1 MSEKNNTIA
10 LVKAIIIDD
19 ESKAR
24 LLLSA
29 MLREHCPQVNV
40 VAACE
45 DLPSGIKA
53 IRKEQPALIFLDIE
67 MPGHSG
73 LELLDFFAEDEIN
86 FDIIFTTAYSEYA
99 IRAFKMSAID
109 YLLKPIQPVEL
120 TKAVERAEKK
130 QTQLLS
136 YQMLKENLSGKTK
149 KIVLNQT
156 KGIEF
161 LNTADV
167 LFMKGDGAYTEIYKR
182 DGSKIVASKNLKQFE
197 EMLDDQPQFM
207 RAQKSYIINTEH
219 VSSLSKIDG
228 GLHAVIQDHSVPV
241 SPDKANLLLEKLQ

>member
-1 MSEKNNTIA
+1 MNERKETLAS
-10 LVKAIIIDD
+10 VKAVIIDD

-29 MLREHCPQVNV
+29 MLREHCPQITV

-45 DLPSGIKA
+45 DLSSGIKA
-53 IRKEQPALIFLDIE
+53 IRREQPALVFLDIE

-73 LELLDFFAEDEIN
+73 LELLDFFAEEEIN
-86 FDIIFTTAYSEYA
+86 FDIVFTTAYSEYA

-109 YLLKPIQPVEL
+109 YLLKPIQPNEL
-120 TKAVERAEKK
+120 ILAVGRAEKK
-130 QTQLLS
+130 QAQLFS
-136 YQMLKENLSGKTK
+136 YQLLKENLSGKSK

-167 LFMKGDGAYTEIYKR
+167 LFMKGDGAYTEIFKR
-182 DGSKIVASKNLKQFE
+182 DGSKILASKNLKQFE
-197 EMLDDQPQFM
+197 EMLDDQPHFI
-207 RAQKSYIINTEH
+207 RAQKSYIINTEF
-219 VSSLSKIDG
+219 VTSISKADG
-228 GLHAVIQDHSVPV
+228 ILQAVIQEHLIPV